1 MSAVDDTAGNGG
13 EVVDVD
19 WGTTV
24 TVHKHRQLQ
33 RIAET
38 AFDLA
43 ARDGLSNV
51 SMSSLARAVGISRA
65 TLYNY
70 VPDVAT
76 AVRAHLV
83 TRAEAFH
90 AAVAAAVA
98 EEDGP
103 QAQLRRYVREQV
115 MYAAGEDHRAAA
127 ALAEAD
133 RTTHGEASTTA
144 HLARQSGVLEDIL
157 AHGMSEGVFR
167 EAPVAVQAALT
178 GRVLYGADDL
188 LHRLGLPE
196 DTVVEAVTRFILE
209 GINR

>member
-1 MSAVDDTAGNGG
+1 MSTAEGMRDDTRDA
-13 EVVDVD
+13 D
-19 WGTTV
+19 WSTTV

-33 RIAET
+33 RIAEI

-43 ARDGLSNV
+43 ARDGLSNT
-51 SMSSLARAVGISRA
+51 SMSSLARAAGISRA

-76 AVRAHLV
+76 AVRTHLLA
-83 TRAEAFH
+83 RAEAFH
-90 AAVAAAVA
+90 TAVAAAVA

-133 RTTHGEASTTA
+133 RTVRGEASTAA
-144 HLARQSGVLEDIL
+144 HLARQSGVLEGIL
-157 AHGMSEGVFR
+157 ARGISEGVFR
-167 EAPVAVQAALT
+167 EAPVDVQAALT
-178 GRVLYGADDL
+178 GRVLFSADDL

-196 DTVVEAVTRFILE
+196 DTVVATITAFVLE
-209 GINR
+209 GIGR